1 MPHARSVRPVPER
14 QGDKGSR
21 RPGGHGKPPRSE
33 SRGDGAQRCANPSVF
48 PKTIDLY
55 GAHIGYLLLYVN
67 KTRFSNDG
75 MTEAPETPDD
85 LYLQRVVQA
94 VTEFAKGI
102 KSASFY
108 PAGHP
113 VLLQAVTKIIQLFE
127 SVPLPEQ
134 GLPIDVTKNALL
146 YRDIPLPTGGNK
158 AASDLNRDLY
168 LRRASR
174 LIFLPGLQP
183 DEVVACLKAITRDP
197 EEIQDAGG
205 LERILLREKVTR
217 IWANR
222 VDYDQLTQFL
232 KEEELEEVQP
242 EELPDE
248 PLATSDDRLQAY
260 VQPEEVVTIETLI
273 GRIAKETDPTAYRG
287 HIVEFSRFLLA
298 EHADRKIDFSMQA
311 MTIFVRHIQHPPGGN
326 DEIAGLARLGIKEV
340 ASVELVAHYIGLLKK
355 RGARGREEI
364 HGVLVALEERSVGPL
379 LQALAEEEDLL
390 VRKAIVEIVTR
401 IGRVAVPTILE
412 NMADSRWYM
421 VRNMITVLGSL
432 GMPDLAPHVAATLSH
447 PDLRV
452 KKEAIKALS
461 RIPHPSAVTSLCE
474 LCFFPEET
482 VALSATA
489 ALASKKETEAVVTL
503 FRRAAAKRIL
513 YPDYRLAHEAID
525 SLRAIGTNE
534 AVTALEEIL
543 SMRTLWRTEKFR
555 AMKFHA
561 LRSISKIRGQRSE
574 EVLQRARRSAD
585 RSLRIEA
592 ERILERRSP

>member
-1 MPHARSVRPVPER
+1 
-14 QGDKGSR
+14 
-21 RPGGHGKPPRSE
+21 
-33 SRGDGAQRCANPSVF
+33 
-48 PKTIDLY
+48 
-55 GAHIGYLLLYVN
+55 
-67 KTRFSNDG
+67 
-75 MTEAPETPDD
+75 MTEPPETPDD
-85 LYLQRVVQA
+85 LYLQRVTQA

-127 SVPLPEQ
+127 GIPLPEQ
-134 GLPIDVTKNALL
+134 GLSIDVTKNALL
-146 YRDIPLPTGGNK
+146 YRDLPLPTGGNK
-158 AASDLNRDLY
+158 AVTDLNRELY

-174 LIFLPGLQP
+174 IIFLPNLQP
-183 DEVVACLKAITRDP
+183 DEVVSCLKVITRDP
-197 EEIQDAGG
+197 DEIQDTGG
-205 LERILLREKVTR
+205 LERFLLREKVTR

-222 VDYDQLTQFL
+222 VDYDQLTQLL
-232 KEEELEEVQP
+232 KEEELEEVELGDLTDDPLQVDVPP
-242 EELPDE
+242 EEI
-248 PLATSDDRLQAY
+248 
-260 VQPEEVVTIETLI
+260 VTIETLI
-273 GRIAKETDPTAYRG
+273 ARIAKETDPSAYRG

-298 EHADRKIDFSMQA
+298 ERSERKIEYSMQA
-311 MTIFVRHIQHPPGGN
+311 MAIFVRHIGTPPGGS

-340 ASVELVAHYIGLLKK
+340 ASEELVAHYIGLLKK

-364 HGVLVALEERSVGPL
+364 DAVLVALEERSVGPL

-412 NMADSRWYM
+412 NLTDSRWYM

-461 RIPHPSAVTSLCE
+461 RIPHPSAVTALCE

-482 VALSATA
+482 VALTATA
-489 ALASKKETEAVVTL
+489 ALASKKETEAVVAL
-503 FRRAAAKRIL
+503 YRRAAAKLIL
-513 YPDYRLAHEAID
+513 YPNYRLAHEAID
-525 SLRAIGTNE
+525 SLRAIGTDE

-543 SMRTLWRTEKFR
+543 ALRALWRTEKFR

-561 LRSISKIRGQRSE
+561 LRSISKIKGERSE
-574 EVLQRARRSAD
+574 EVLERARRSAD
-585 RSLRIEA
+585 RSLRTEA
-592 ERILERRSP
+592 ERILGRRAP

>member
-1 MPHARSVRPVPER
+1 M
-14 QGDKGSR
+14 
-21 RPGGHGKPPRSE
+21 
-33 SRGDGAQRCANPSVF
+33 
-48 PKTIDLY
+48 Y

-75 MTEAPETPDD
+75 MTETPETPAGH
-85 LYLQRVVQA
+85 YLQRVTQA
-94 VTEFAKGI
+94 VAEFAKGI

-127 SVPLPEQ
+127 AIPLPEQ

-146 YRDIPLPTGGNK
+146 CRDVPLPADGNK
-158 AASDLNRDLY
+158 AIADLNRELY

-174 LIFLPGLQP
+174 LIFLPNLQP
-183 DEVVACLKAITRDP
+183 DEVVSCLKAITLDP

-205 LERILLREKVTR
+205 LERILLRERVTR

-222 VDYDQLTQFL
+222 VDYDRLTQLL

-242 EELPDE
+242 EELPE
-248 PLATSDDRLQAY
+248 ERLATSDDRFQADLP
-260 VQPEEVVTIETLI
+260 PEEVVTIETLI
-273 GRIAKETDPTAYRG
+273 ERIAKETDPAAYRG

-298 EHADRKIDFSMQA
+298 EHPDRKIDFSMQA
-311 MTIFVRHIQHPPGGN
+311 MSIFVRHIQTPPGGS

-340 ASVELVAHYIGLLKK
+340 ASEDLVARYIGQLKK
-355 RGARGREEI
+355 RGGHGRHETDA
-364 HGVLVALEERSVGPL
+364 VLVALEERSVGPL

-401 IGRVAVPTILE
+401 IGRVAVPAVLE
-412 NMADSRWYM
+412 NLTDSRWYM
-421 VRNMITVLGSL
+421 VRNMITILGTL

-461 RIPHPSAVTSLCE
+461 RIPHPSSVTALCE

-482 VALSATA
+482 VALAATA
-489 ALASKKETEAVVTL
+489 ALSPKKEPEAVVTL
-503 FRRAAAKRIL
+503 YRRAAAKRIL
-513 YPDYRLAHEAID
+513 YPTYRLAHEAID
-525 SLRAIGTNE
+525 SLRAIGTDE

-543 SMRTLWRTEKFR
+543 ALRAPLSTKKFR

-561 LRSISKIRGQRSE
+561 LRSISKIKGERAE

-585 RSLRIEA
+585 RSLRDEA
-592 ERILERRSP
+592 ERIIERRVT

>member
-1 MPHARSVRPVPER
+1 
-14 QGDKGSR
+14 
-21 RPGGHGKPPRSE
+21 
-33 SRGDGAQRCANPSVF
+33 
-48 PKTIDLY
+48 
-55 GAHIGYLLLYVN
+55 
-67 KTRFSNDG
+67 
-75 MTEAPETPDD
+75 MTEPPATPDD
-85 LYLQRVVQA
+85 LYLLRVMQA
-94 VTEFAKGI
+94 VTELSKGI

-127 SVPLPEQ
+127 AIPLPEQ
-134 GLPIDVTKNALL
+134 GLSIDVTKNALL
-146 YRDIPLPTGGNK
+146 YQEVPLPAAGNK
-158 AASDLNRDLY
+158 ALQDLNRELY
-168 LRRASR
+168 LRRAAR
-174 LIFLPGLQP
+174 IIFLPDLQP
-183 DEVVACLKAITRDP
+183 DEVVSCLKIITRDP
-197 EEIQDAGG
+197 DEIQDAGG

-222 VDYDQLTQFL
+222 VDYDQLTQLL

-242 EELPDE
+242 EELTDDL
-248 PLATSDDRLQAY
+248 LATSDNPLQAY
-260 VQPEEVVTIETLI
+260 ALPEEVVTIETLLA
-273 GRIAKETDPTAYRG
+273 RIAKETDPSVYRG

-298 EHADRKIDFSMQA
+298 EHAERKIEFSMQA
-311 MTIFVRHIQHPPGGN
+311 MAIFVRHIQTPPGGS

-364 HGVLVALEERSVGPL
+364 DKVLIALEERSVGPL
-379 LQALAEEEDLL
+379 LQVLAEEEDLL

-401 IGRVAVPTILE
+401 IGRAAIPTILE
-412 NMADSRWYM
+412 NLTDSRWYM

-461 RIPHPSAVTSLCE
+461 RIPHPSAVTALCE

-482 VALSATA
+482 VALTATA
-489 ALASKKETEAVVTL
+489 ALASKKETEAVITL
-503 FRRAAAKRIL
+503 YRRAVVKPLL
-513 YPDYRLAHEAID
+513 YPNYRLTHEAID
-525 SLRAIGTNE
+525 SLRAIGTDE

-543 SMRTLWRTEKFR
+543 ALRTLWRTEKFR
-555 AMKFHA
+555 EMKFHA
-561 LRSISKIRGQRSE
+561 LRSISKIKGERSE
-574 EVLQRARRSAD
+574 EVLERARHSAD

-592 ERILERRSP
+592 ERILGRRAP

>member
-1 MPHARSVRPVPER
+1 
-14 QGDKGSR
+14 
-21 RPGGHGKPPRSE
+21 
-33 SRGDGAQRCANPSVF
+33 
-48 PKTIDLY
+48 
-55 GAHIGYLLLYVN
+55 
-67 KTRFSNDG
+67 
-75 MTEAPETPDD
+75 MTEPPETPDD
-85 LYLQRVVQA
+85 LYLQRVTQA

-127 SVPLPEQ
+127 AIPLPEE
-134 GLPIDVTKNALL
+134 GLSIDVTKNALL
-146 YRDIPLPTGGNK
+146 YRDVPLPTGGNK
-158 AASDLNRDLY
+158 AVMDLNRELY

-174 LIFLPGLQP
+174 IIFLPNLQP
-183 DEVVACLKAITRDP
+183 DEVVSCLKIITLDP

-205 LERILLREKVTR
+205 LERILLQEKVTR

-222 VDYDQLTQFL
+222 VDYDQLTQLL

-242 EELPDE
+242 EELTDD
-248 PLATSDDRLQAY
+248 PLATSDYLMQADLP
-260 VQPEEVVTIETLI
+260 PEEVVTIETLI
-273 GRIAKETDPTAYRG
+273 ARIAKETDSSAYRG

-298 EHADRKIDFSMQA
+298 ERAERKIEFSMQA
-311 MTIFVRHIQHPPGGN
+311 MAIFIRHIQAPPGGS

-340 ASVELVAHYIGLLKK
+340 ASEELVAHYIGLLKK
-355 RGARGREEI
+355 RGARRGREEI
-364 HGVLVALEERSVGPL
+364 DGVLVALEERSVGPL

-412 NMADSRWYM
+412 NLTDSRWYM
-421 VRNMITVLGSL
+421 VRNMIAVLGSL

-461 RIPHPSAVTSLCE
+461 RIPHPSAVTALCE
-474 LCFFPEET
+474 ICFFPEET
-482 VALSATA
+482 VALAATA
-489 ALASKKETEAVVTL
+489 ALASKKETEAVVAL
-503 FRRAAAKRIL
+503 YRRAAAKLIL
-513 YPDYRLAHEAID
+513 YPNYRLAHEAID
-525 SLRAIGTNE
+525 SLRAIGTDE

-543 SMRTLWRTEKFR
+543 ALRAMWRTEKFR

-561 LRSISKIRGQRSE
+561 LRSISKIRGERAE
-574 EVLQRARRSAD
+574 EVLERARRSAD

-592 ERILERRSP
+592 ERILGRRAP

>member
-1 MPHARSVRPVPER
+1 L
-14 QGDKGSR
+14 
-21 RPGGHGKPPRSE
+21 
-33 SRGDGAQRCANPSVF
+33 C
-48 PKTIDLY
+48 

-67 KTRFSNDG
+67 KTLFSNDG
-75 MTEAPETPDD
+75 MTETPGTPAG
-85 LYLQRVVQA
+85 LSLQRVTQA
-94 VTEFAKGI
+94 VAEFAKGI

-127 SVPLPEQ
+127 AIPLPEQ

-146 YRDIPLPTGGNK
+146 YRDVPLPAGGNK
-158 AASDLNRDLY
+158 AIVDLNRELY

-174 LIFLPGLQP
+174 LIFLPNLQP
-183 DEVVACLKAITRDP
+183 NEVVSCLKAITRDP

-205 LERILLREKVTR
+205 LERILLQERVTR

-222 VDYDQLTQFL
+222 VDYDQLTQLL

-242 EELPDE
+242 EELPDD
-248 PLATSDDRLQAY
+248 PLATSDDRFQTDLP
-260 VQPEEVVTIETLI
+260 PEEVVTIETLI
-273 GRIAKETDPTAYRG
+273 ERIAKETDPTAYRG

-298 EHADRKIDFSMQA
+298 ERADRKIDFSMQA
-311 MTIFVRHIQHPPGGN
+311 MTIFVRHLQTPPGGS

-340 ASVELVAHYIGLLKK
+340 ASEELVAHYIGLLKK
-355 RGARGREEI
+355 RGGHGRHETDA
-364 HGVLVALEERSVGPL
+364 VLVALEERSVGPL

-401 IGRVAVPTILE
+401 IGRVAVPAVLE
-412 NMADSRWYM
+412 NLTDSRWYM
-421 VRNMITVLGSL
+421 VRNMITVLGTL

-461 RIPHPSAVTSLCE
+461 RIPHPTSVTALCE

-482 VALSATA
+482 VALAATA
-489 ALASKKETEAVVTL
+489 ALSPKKETEAVVTL
-503 FRRAAAKRIL
+503 YRRAATKRIL
-513 YPDYRLAHEAID
+513 YPNYRLAHEAID
-525 SLRAIGTNE
+525 SLRAIGTDE

-543 SMRTLWRTEKFR
+543 ALRAPWSTKKFL

-561 LRSISKIRGQRSE
+561 LRSISKIKGEQSE

-585 RSLRIEA
+585 RSLRDEA
-592 ERILERRSP
+592 ERIIERRLP